1 MEVTGRESHD
11 GDRMRRRGR
20 EKSRGEGRRGRNKQK
35 EKEKKKRGINIAF
48 LIKINKEKEEPKPTE
63 VISPWLLITITH
75 QGSQGSGAMAA
86 LRAVC
91 AAPSSLPEPG
101 SILQLSPNVQL
112 QDGGDS
118 TGVGR
123 QAAHAES
130 QAVP

>member
-20 EKSRGEGRRGRNKQK
+20 GKSRGEGRWGR
-35 EKEKKKRGINIAF
+35 KKKRGINVAF
-48 LIKINKEKEEPKPTE
+48 LIKINKETEEPKPIE
-63 VISPWLLITITH
+63 VIFPWLLITITH
-75 QGSQGSGAMAA
+75 HSSQGSGAIAEM
-86 LRAVC
+86 RAVC
-91 AAPSSLPEPG
+91 AGLSSPSEPG

-112 QDGGDS
+112 QDGGGG

-123 QAAHAES
+123 QAAHAEC